1 MADRL
6 KPKEKKRRK
15 IIVNKTED
23 QVPEVLLSK
32 LQALRQIREDLSLL
46 EEKHSRDALKREFD
60 IHLGEDEEW

>member
-1 MADRL
+1 MTDRL

-15 IIVNKTED
+15 IMVNKTED

-32 LQALRQIREDLSLL
+32 LQALRQIREDLFLL

>member
-1 MADRL
+1 MTDRL

-32 LQALRQIREDLSLL
+32 LQALRQIREDLFLL
-46 EEKHSRDALKREFD
+46 EEKHSRDALKHEFD
-60 IHLGEDEEW
+60 IHLGEDEE